1 MTLGSKKRKNMPQ
14 PKTIR
19 VAAAILMNEEGEI
32 FSAERAYGD
41 LKGKWEFPGGKIE
54 PGETPE
60 QAIRREIQEELSTQ
74 IEVER
79 FFCNVQY
86 DYPTFHLDMD
96 VFLCKVETGSLTTA
110 QGIHMGKR
118 FLPLKRLNEED
129 WCPADALVVKKILQ
143 EGIQSAD
150 GMKLAERR

>member
-1 MTLGSKKRKNMPQ
+1 MTWESKKRKNMPQ
-14 PKTIR
+14 LKSIR
-19 VAAAILMNEEGEI
+19 VVAAILKNEKGEI

-60 QAIRREIQEELSTQ
+60 QAIKREIQEELSAQ

-96 VFLCKVETGSLTTA
+96 VFLCQVQKGSLQTE

-118 FLPLKRLNEED
+118 FVSLQHLVEED
-129 WCPADALVVKKILQ
+129 WCPADAFVVKKILK
-143 EGIQSAD
+143 EGI
-150 GMKLAERR
+150 